1 MARTHPGQLLLP
13 LLLLVSAATVVAGVA
28 AGVAGVGGG
37 VRGSLEIREL
47 RALEPVPSAC
57 ITARCGDPHRL

>member
-13 LLLLVSAATVVAGVA
+13 LLLLASVAAAVASVA
-28 AGVAGVGGG
+28 AGVAGAAGG
-37 VRGSLEIREL
+37 VCGSLEIREL

>member
-1 MARTHPGQLLLP
+1 MARTHPGQLLP
-13 LLLLVSAATVVAGVA
+13 LLLLVSAATVVAGIA
-28 AGVAGVGGG
+28 AAVGGG
-37 VRGSLEIREL
+37 VRGSLEIRKL